1 MLYGLYVSAAGAL
14 ANSYRQDVVA
24 NNLANVDTVAFKRDL
39 AMACARPT
47 ETEQN
52 GQRQF
57 TDALLEGL
65 GGGVF
70 ALPTHTD
77 FSPAGFEVTGRDSDL
92 ALEGRGFFQV
102 RRGNEICYTRD
113 GRFTLN
119 DQDQLVTF
127 TDHLPVLDESGQ
139 AIVLDRT
146 QGFSVNQAGLINQGG
161 AVVAQLAVVD
171 FEDTSGLRKQGS
183 NLYVNQTNSQPQAAP
198 TLVRQG
204 ALENSGVNAI
214 NEMVEMIEAQRM
226 FQMNLSM
233 LQLQDQT
240 LGLAVTRLGSI
251 SG

>member
-39 AMACARPT
+39 ALARARPT
-47 ETEQN
+47 ETETN

-57 TDALLEGL
+57 TNALLEGM
-65 GGGVF
+65 GGGIF

-77 FSPAGFEVTGRDSDL
+77 FSPASLEVTGRDFDL

-102 RRGNEICYTRD
+102 RRGNEICFTRD

-119 DQDQLVTF
+119 NQDQLVTY

-139 AIVLDRT
+139 VIELDR
-146 QGFSVNQAGLINQGG
+146 GLDFSVNETGHISQSGE
-161 AVVAQLAVVD
+161 VVTRLGVVD
-171 FEDTSGLRKQGS
+171 FDDTAGLRKQGN
-183 NLYVNQTNSQPQAAP
+183 NLYVDQADSPSRAAP
-198 TLVRQG
+198 APVKQG
-204 ALENSGVNAI
+204 VLENSGVNAI
-214 NEMVEMIEAQRM
+214 QEMVQMIEAQRM